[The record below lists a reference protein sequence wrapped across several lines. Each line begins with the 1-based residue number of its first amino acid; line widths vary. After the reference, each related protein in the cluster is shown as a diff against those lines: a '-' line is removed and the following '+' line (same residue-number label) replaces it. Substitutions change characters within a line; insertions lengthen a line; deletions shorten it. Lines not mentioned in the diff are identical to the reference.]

1 MRILPLLAGLL
12 LSFTPR
18 EQGERL
24 FLDNKPREALPY
36 LERALIESPGDE
48 RLYLYL
54 GIVHEQLSDSDK
66 AIQVFK
72 RGLNVA
78 DRHRDLFYFNL
89 GNNHF
94 RRREYALAEQMYNN
108 ALEANARL
116 AEAYLNRANARLEL
130 ETYPTARQDYITYLR
145 VEPMSPQRPNIEKLI
160 ALLGDILAQQERLQQ
175 EELARQKALLDEVL
189 NSLRTASE
197 DTRNLSAGAEGI
209 QEEYDEI
216 DIAD

>member
-1 MRILPLLAGLL
+1 M
-12 LSFTPR
+12 
-18 EQGERL
+18 
-24 FLDNKPREALPY
+24 
-36 LERALIESPGDE
+36 
-48 RLYLYL
+48 
-54 GIVHEQLSDSDK
+54 
-66 AIQVFK
+66 FK

-78 DRHRDLFYFNL
+78 DRHLDLFYFNL

-108 ALEANARL
+108 ALEANGRL

-130 ETYPTARQDYITYLR
+130 ETYPTAREDYITYLR
-145 VEPMSPQRPNIEKLI
+145 VDPMSPQRPNIEKLI

-197 DTRNLSAGAEGI
+197 DTRNLSAGSEGI